1 MSYKIPIVL
10 TPEPEGGYSVT
21 SPVLP
26 ELITQGDTFEEVLVN
41 VADCFRTVLE
51 IYEDDGRSLPASIV
65 SIDAVEPTPP
75 IEALVAL
82 P

>member
-26 ELITQGDTFEEVLVN
+26 ELITQGDTIEEVLVN

-51 IYEDDGRSLPASIV
+51 IYEDVGRSLPASIV
-65 SIDAVEPTPP
+65 
-75 IEALVAL
+75 
-82 P
+82 